1 MKPGVYEI
9 VNTLNQHRYIGSTVD
24 FDKRWRMHK
33 NQLKKGKHHSIYLQ
47 RAWNKYGE
55 DVFQFNIMVIAKGK
69 KYRLLIEQKLLDN
82 YEPKYNLCPTAGSR
96 QGDKSSPETI
106 QKLIDYAKTL
116 SEKEREWRR
125 NNIIENAVPAAIEWH
140 GTEEGLEW
148 HKEHY
153 EDVKHLLHKRRLIVC
168 DQCGKEYMGEKGRFC
183 SNSCKS
189 KWRRESGID
198 DEIRKCIVCDE
209 EFSVNKYSDTVTCSR
224 SCGRTLGWQQNR
236 QGN

>member
-24 FDKRWRMHK
+24 FDKRWRM
-33 NQLKKGKHHSIYLQ
+33 
-47 RAWNKYGE
+47 
-55 DVFQFNIMVIAKGK
+55 
-69 KYRLLIEQKLLDN
+69 
-82 YEPKYNLCPTAGSR
+82 
-96 QGDKSSPETI
+96 
-106 QKLIDYAKTL
+106 
-116 SEKEREWRR
+116 
-125 NNIIENAVPAAIEWH
+125 
-140 GTEEGLEW
+140 
-148 HKEHY
+148 
-153 EDVKHLLHKRRLIVC
+153 HKRRLIVC